1 MVVFCIRARCLA
13 QEFEWK
19 KNYENLND
27 LKHDIYK
34 QFQLFSIND
43 QCGIIVYFDETD
55 KCDRI
60 LDNLDILPKDGSTV
74 FNVYVKKVHAR
85 RLFSLD
91 KLRIIR
97 NLDLGLLCNLF
108 QSIRYHTCTS
118 AT

>member
-60 LDNLDILPKDGSTV
+60 LDNLDILPKDGSPV
-74 FNVYVKKVHAR
+74 
-85 RLFSLD
+85 L
-91 KLRIIR
+91 I
-97 NLDLGLLCNLF
+97 C
-108 QSIRYHTCTS
+108 
-118 AT
+118 